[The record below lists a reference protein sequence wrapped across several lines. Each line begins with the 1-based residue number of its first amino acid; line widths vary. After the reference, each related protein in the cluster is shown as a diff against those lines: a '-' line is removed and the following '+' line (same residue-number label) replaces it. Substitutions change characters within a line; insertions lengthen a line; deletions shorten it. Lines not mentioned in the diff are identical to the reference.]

1 MRVTAMSS
9 GVGCYSFIIKSR
21 YLWTNVITL
30 KLVYRYLSFEAQRYV
45 LVLVCTSYGFE
56 VCFLDQLFRVLRRT
70 VVLECYA
77 NKFAREAL
85 KDIVEPLKNMVGEM
99 VEYAL
104 EHNASQKTLHRI
116 FYERYRKQYPW
127 IPTRVIKGAYR
138 DATRRAKSFRERLKK
153 GKAYT
158 RKPKVRRVTIVYSD
172 NQDWRIESG
181 SLKIRTHRG
190 WVELSYANN
199 RRLLRYLY
207 GGWVPASEL
216 KLKADGGRR
225 VLAYITLVKV
235 YAVFYD
241 KMNVIAVDVNENNI
255 TIAVFRNG
263 VLVEVIRIET
273 GFGRLVI
280 AYAVRRKRISR
291 GKSTKTREVKKKLRK
306 LRERD
311 RKKDILCKVARFI
324 EELARENNAVVVI
337 GDISGDD
344 KERMEKNKSRKLR
357 HRIHQWSIATLIK
370 LLEDRPIHVVK
381 ISERGSSSV
390 DPFTKKKINGYSPL
404 VIRTAVRGA
413 GGRFKVVK
421 VVLRVA
427 YVDGRIVERDV
438 VGAINIGLKYLYS
451 DGSPVAL
458 GSTGAHEVWVK
469 LVNPHQGPTPL
480 TEIQVFG
487 NTIKYR

>member
-1 MRVTAMSS
+1 LE
-9 GVGCYSFIIKSR
+9 FK
-21 YLWTNVITL
+21 
-30 KLVYRYLSFEAQRYV
+30 
-45 LVLVCTSYGFE
+45 
-56 VCFLDQLFRVLRRT
+56 VLRRT

-77 NKFAREAL
+77 NRVAKEAL
-85 KDIVEPLKNMVGEM
+85 KDIVEPLKNMIGEM

-104 EHNASQKTLHRI
+104 EHNASQNTLHRV
-116 FYERYRKQYPW
+116 FYERYRMQYPW

-138 DATRRAKSFRERLKK
+138 DAVRRAKSFRERLKK

-172 NQDWRIESG
+172 NQDWKIENG

-199 RRLLRYLY
+199 RQLLRYLY
-207 GGWVPASEL
+207 GGWIPASEL
-216 KLKADGGRR
+216 KLKTDGGRR
-225 VLAYITLVKV
+225 VLAYITFVKV
-235 YAVFYD
+235 YAILYD
-241 KMNVIAVDVNENNI
+241 KKNVIAVDVNENNI

-273 GFGRLVI
+273 GLGKLVI
-280 AYAVRRKRISR
+280 AK

-311 RKKDILCKVARFI
+311 RKKDLLYKVVNFI

-344 KERMEKNKSRKLR
+344 KERMEKNKGRKLR

-370 LLEDRPIHVVK
+370 LLEDRPVHVVRV
-381 ISERGSSSV
+381 SERGSSSI
-390 DPFTKKKINGYSPL
+390 DPFTKKRIEGYSPL

-413 GGRFKVVK
+413 KGRFKVVK
-421 VVLRVA
+421 VVLRIA
-427 YVDGRIVERDV
+427 YVDGRVVERDV
-438 VGAINIGLKYLYS
+438 LGAINIGLKYLS
-451 DGSPVAL
+451 LDGSPMAL

-469 LVNPHQGPTPL
+469 LVIPHLGPTPL
-480 TEIQVFG
+480 TGLQIFTD
-487 NTIKYR
+487 TIKYR

>member
-1 MRVTAMSS
+1 
-9 GVGCYSFIIKSR
+9 
-21 YLWTNVITL
+21 
-30 KLVYRYLSFEAQRYV
+30 
-45 LVLVCTSYGFE
+45 
-56 VCFLDQLFRVLRRT
+56 
-70 VVLECYA
+70 VLECYA

-199 RRLLRYLY
+199 RQLFRYLY

-306 LRERD
+306 LREGG
-311 RKKDILCKVARFI
+311 RKRDILYKVVNFI

-344 KERMEKNKSRKLR
+344 KGRMEKGKGRKLK

-370 LLEDRPIHVVK
+370 LLEDRPIHVVR

-390 DPFTKKKINGYSPL
+390 DPFTRKRIEGYSPL

-413 GGRFKVVK
+413 NDRYKVVK

-427 YVDGRIVERDV
+427 YVDGRTVERDV

-451 DGSPVAL
+451 DGSPMAL

-480 TEIQVFG
+480 TEIQVFTD
-487 NTIKYR
+487 TIKYR

>member
-1 MRVTAMSS
+1 LE
-9 GVGCYSFIIKSR
+9 K
-21 YLWTNVITL
+21 LLKTL
-30 KLVYRYLSFEAQRYV
+30 
-45 LVLVCTSYGFE
+45 T
-56 VCFLDQLFRVLRRT
+56 RT
-70 VVLECYA
+70 VVLDCYA
-77 NKFAREAL
+77 NRIVREAL
-85 KDIVEPLKNMVGEM
+85 KDIVEPLKTMIGEM

-104 EHNASQKTLHRI
+104 EHNASQNTLHRV
-116 FYERYRKQYPW
+116 FYERYRREYPW

-138 DATRRAKSFRERLKK
+138 DAVRRAKSFRERLKK

-172 NQDWRIESG
+172 NQDWRIDCG
-181 SLKIRTHRG
+181 CLKIRTHRG
-190 WVELSYANN
+190 WVELRYANN
-199 RRLLRYLY
+199 RQLLRYLY
-207 GGWVPASEL
+207 GGWIPASEL
-216 KLKADGGRR
+216 KLKTDGSRR
-225 VLAYITLVKV
+225 VLAYITFIKV
-235 YAVFYD
+235 YTVFYD
-241 KMNVIAVDVNENNI
+241 KTNVIAVDVNENNI

-273 GFGRLVI
+273 GLGRIVI

-291 GKSTKTREVKKKLRK
+291 GKSTKIREVKKKLK
-306 LRERD
+306 MLRERD
-311 RKKDILCKVARFI
+311 RKKDILYKVARFI

-337 GDISGDD
+337 GDIGGDD
-344 KERMEKNKSRKLR
+344 KERMSENKGKKLR
-357 HRIHQWSIATLIK
+357 HRIHQWSVSKLIK
-370 LLEDRPIHVVK
+370 LLEDRPVHVVR

-413 GGRFKVVK
+413 KGRFKVVK
-421 VVLRVA
+421 VVLRIA

-438 VGAINIGLKYLYS
+438 IGAINIGLKYLSS
-451 DGSPVAL
+451 DGSPMAL

-469 LVNPHQGPTPL
+469 LMNPHQGPTPL

>member
-1 MRVTAMSS
+1 MVKGLR
-9 GVGCYSFIIKSR
+9 GIKR
-21 YLWTNVITL
+21 WQVALEKLLKTL
-30 KLVYRYLSFEAQRYV
+30 
-45 LVLVCTSYGFE
+45 T
-56 VCFLDQLFRVLRRT
+56 RT

-77 NKFAREAL
+77 NRVAREAL
-85 KDIVEPLKNMVGEM
+85 KDIVEPLKTMIGEM
-99 VEYAL
+99 VEYVL
-104 EHNASQKTLHRI
+104 EHKASQKTLHRV
-116 FYERYRKQYPW
+116 FYERYRREYPW
-127 IPTRVIKGAYR
+127 MPTRVIKGAYR
-138 DATRRAKSFRERLKK
+138 DAVRRAKSFRERLKK

-172 NQDWRIESG
+172 NQDWKIENG

-190 WVELSYANN
+190 WVELKYRNN
-199 RRLLRYLY
+199 RQLLRYLY
-207 GGWVPASEL
+207 GGWIPASEL
-216 KLKADGGRR
+216 KLKTNGGRR
-225 VLAYITLVKV
+225 VLAYITFVKV
-235 YAVFYD
+235 YAILYD
-241 KMNVIAVDVNENNI
+241 KTNVIAIDVNENNI

-273 GFGRLVI
+273 GLGRIVI
-280 AYAVRRKRISR
+280 AYAVRRKRISK
-291 GKSTKTREVKKKLRK
+291 GKSTKTREIKRKLRK

-311 RKKDILCKVARFI
+311 RKKDILFKIVNFI
-324 EELARENNAVVVI
+324 EELAKENNAVVVV
-337 GDISGDD
+337 GDIGEDD
-344 KERMEKNKSRKLR
+344 KERMSEGKGRKLR
-357 HRIHQWSIATLIK
+357 HRIHQWNVATLIK
-370 LLEDRPIHVVK
+370 LLEDRLVHVVR

-390 DPFTKKKINGYSPL
+390 DPFTKKRINEYSLL

-413 GGRFKVVK
+413 KGRYKVVK

-438 VGAINIGLKYLYS
+438 VGAINIGLKYLS
-451 DGSPVAL
+451 SNGSPMAL

>member
-1 MRVTAMSS
+1 
-9 GVGCYSFIIKSR
+9 
-21 YLWTNVITL
+21 VIRA
-30 KLVYRYLSFEAQRYV
+30 V
-45 LVLVCTSYGFE
+45 
-56 VCFLDQLFRVLRRT
+56 DQLFKVLRRT

-77 NKFAREAL
+77 NKIAREAL
-85 KDIVEPLKNMVGEM
+85 RDIVEPLKNMISEM

-104 EHNASQKTLHRI
+104 EHNASQNTLHRV
-116 FYERYRKQYPW
+116 FYERYRREYPW

-138 DATRRAKSFRERLKK
+138 DAARRAKSFRERLKK
-153 GKAYT
+153 GRAYT
-158 RKPKVRRVTIVYSD
+158 GKPKIRRVTIVYSD
-172 NQDWRIESG
+172 NQDWKIENG

-190 WVELSYANN
+190 WVELRYANN
-199 RRLLRYLY
+199 RQLLRYLY
-207 GGWVPASEL
+207 GGWIPASEL
-216 KLKADGGRR
+216 KLKTDGSRR
-225 VLAYITLVKV
+225 VLAYITFIKV
-235 YAVFYD
+235 YTVFYD
-241 KMNVIAVDVNENNI
+241 KTNVIAVDVNENNI

-273 GFGRLVI
+273 GLGRIVI

-291 GKSTKTREVKKKLRK
+291 GKSTKIREVKKKLK
-306 LRERD
+306 MLRERD
-311 RKKDILCKVARFI
+311 RKKDILYKVARFI

-337 GDISGDD
+337 GDIGGDD
-344 KERMEKNKSRKLR
+344 KERMSENKGKKLR
-357 HRIHQWSIATLIK
+357 HRIHQWSVSKLIK
-370 LLEDRPIHVVK
+370 LLEDRPVHVVR

-413 GGRFKVVK
+413 KGRFKVVK
-421 VVLRVA
+421 VVLRIA

-438 VGAINIGLKYLYS
+438 IGAINIGLKYLSS
-451 DGSPVAL
+451 DGSPMAL

-469 LVNPHQGPTPL
+469 LMNPHQGPTPL